1 MARSRLLV
9 FANGP
14 DKGQIS
20 VAKPDGWVF
29 GAMEDKAQYR
39 LKHGNVDDWPDTF
52 VIVDLEGLSIEE
64 ATRLADPVV
73 THADGP
79 IDLADGLPKRIPTV
93 HYNSKGL
100 IDFDAMANTGTRTT
114 ELADDRKI
122 QRNVGEVRAHIVE
135 RKSG

>member
-1 MARSRLLV
+1 MARLLV
-9 FANGP
+9 IANGP
-14 DKGQIS
+14 RKGEIS

-29 GAMEDKAQYR
+29 GAMEEKLRYR

-52 VIVDLEGLSIEE
+52 VIVDLAGLSIEE
-64 ATRLADPVV
+64 ATALADPVI
-73 THADGP
+73 TYADGP
-79 IDLADGLPKRIPTV
+79 IDLADGLPEQIITI
-93 HYNSKGL
+93 HHNSKGL

-122 QRNVGEVRAHIVE
+122 QRNVGEVREYITE

>member
-1 MARSRLLV
+1 MARLLV

-14 DKGQIS
+14 DLGQIS

-29 GAMEDKAQYR
+29 GTMEDKAQYR

-64 ATRLADPVV
+64 ATALADPIV
-73 THADGP
+73 TYRDGP
-79 IDLADGLPKRIPTV
+79 IDLADGLPKQIITI
-93 HYNSKGL
+93 HHNSKGL
-100 IDFDAMANTGTRTT
+100 IDFDAMVNTGTRIA
-114 ELADDRKI
+114 ELADDGKV